1 MATPPTFS
9 VGATLTAAQ
18 MNTIGLFKIA
28 DQTVSSA
35 SQFVFDNCF
44 TSDYFMYRVT
54 VSITTASA
62 TGLLLWQER
71 VGGAN
76 ATSSYTY
83 SGTLNQM
90 SAGSPIQTLIG
101 EQNGAYGAVL
111 DFDAAGS
118 SQGHAVFDIAAP
130 QTSAYTSVT
139 SQFSVAAGNT
149 GISGGQ
155 ISSNHYVST
164 VYDGMRLYAA
174 SGTFSGTCRIYG
186 YRN

>member
-1 MATPPTFS
+1 MSYPSFNS
-9 VGATLTAAQ
+9 GDVLTATD
-18 MNTIGLFKIA
+18 MNAVGLWKIT
-28 DQTVSSA
+28 DQTVSGA
-35 SQFVFDNCF
+35 TQFVFDNCF
-44 TSDYFMYRVT
+44 TSDYTMYRVT
-54 VSITTASA
+54 VSITASTA

-71 VGGAN
+71 TGGVN
-76 ATSSYTY
+76 ATTSYTY

-118 SQGHAVFDIAAP
+118 SQGHSVFDIAHP

-139 SQFSVAAGNT
+139 AQYSVAAGNT

-155 ISSNHYVST
+155 LSSNHFVST
-164 VYDGMRLYAA
+164 IYDGMRLYVS
-174 SGTFSGTCRIYG
+174 SGTFTGTCRIYG

>member
-1 MATPPTFS
+1 MSFPVFAS
-9 VGATLTAAQ
+9 GDVLNASDMNGVGLW
-18 MNTIGLFKIA
+18 KIA
-28 DQTVSSA
+28 DQTVSA
-35 SQFVFDNCF
+35 ATQFVFDNCF
-44 TSDYFMYRVT
+44 TSDYMMYRVT
-54 VSITTASA
+54 VSITTSTA

-76 ATSSYTY
+76 ANTSYTY

-101 EQNGAYGAVL
+101 EQNAAHGAVA
-111 DFDAAGS
+111 DFDAASS
-118 SQGHAVFDIAAP
+118 SQGHAVFDIANP
-130 QTSAYTSVT
+130 QTSPYTSIT
-139 SQFSVAAGNT
+139 SQYSVAAGNT

-164 VYDGMRLYAA
+164 IYDGMRLFVS
-174 SGTFSGTCRIYG
+174 SGNFTGTCRIYG